1 VKGLDECVVEDEEHG
16 RDVVGELRA
25 TKEHLAD
32 IAYVTDFG
40 VLEAES
46 PQDQ

>member
-1 VKGLDECVVEDEEHG
+1 VKGLDEGVVKDEEYG
-16 RDVVGELRA
+16 RYVVGDLRA

-32 IAYVTDFG
+32 VAYVTDFG

-46 PQDQ
+46 P